1 MKGETLLIGGNRW
14 TVVDAAPAE
23 PLAEMV
29 AEILKA
35 EGIPTLV
42 RGPNVVGEALSTLGS
57 YSLGPIYVLVPEAEA
72 TRAGHILEETVTDY
86 EGEELE
92 KLLDEMADADEEE
105 PRSS

>member
-23 PLAEMV
+23 PLAKMV

-35 EGIPTLV
+35 EGIPTMV
-42 RGPNVVGEALSTLGS
+42 RGPNVVDEVLTTLGS
-57 YSLGPIYVLVPEAEA
+57 YSLGPVYVLVPETEA
-72 TRAGHILEETVTDY
+72 TRAGYILEETVTDY

-92 KLLDEMADADEEE
+92 KFLSEMTGEEE